1 MALEVIQYILCDKA
15 TGAGNCF
22 FVGSYRSNEVTSNH
36 AVSRLMTELQ
46 SSKVCTVQ
54 KLMLEGLKSED
65 LNTLISDELCLL
77 PRVTLS
83 LTSVIHE
90 KTEGSKYALVT

>member
-1 MALEVIQYILCDKA
+1 MALQVIQHILCDKA
-15 TGAGNCF
+15 TGESNCF

-36 AVSRLMTELQ
+36 AVSRLMKELQ
-46 SSKVCTVQ
+46 ASKVCSVQ
-54 KLMLEGLKSED
+54 KLMLDGVKSED

-77 PRVTLS
+77 PRVTLGLS
-83 LTSVIHE
+83 SIIHQ